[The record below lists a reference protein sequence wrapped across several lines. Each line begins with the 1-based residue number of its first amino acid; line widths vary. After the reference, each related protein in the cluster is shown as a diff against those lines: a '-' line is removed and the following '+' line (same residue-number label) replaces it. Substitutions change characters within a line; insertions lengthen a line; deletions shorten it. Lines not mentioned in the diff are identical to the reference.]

1 MLSEKYWI
9 SHAYM
14 LRTLSFSK

>member
-1 MLSEKYWI
+1 
-9 SHAYM
+9 M